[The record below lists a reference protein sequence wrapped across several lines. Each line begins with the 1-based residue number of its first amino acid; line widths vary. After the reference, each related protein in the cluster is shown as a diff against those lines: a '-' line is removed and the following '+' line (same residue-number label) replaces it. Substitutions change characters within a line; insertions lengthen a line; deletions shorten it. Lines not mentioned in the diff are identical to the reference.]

1 MAARALCA
9 AAARRC
15 LSTAAAAAPAFPA
28 VDPSVGGAP
37 RLERARAARRARSRA
52 LLLGTVCYSES
63 VASIWKGVMRHFAR
77 RGLDVE
83 TVLFSSYERMNAALL
98 AGHINIAW
106 NGPLAHARLLR
117 LAGGAQHVLALGMRD
132 SDRDFRSLC
141 LVRRD
146 AGIGAPADLAHR
158 RVALGSVDSP
168 QAYIAPLAALRAA
181 GVPLHTLSVQRFDR
195 DVGKHGDTAHGET
208 GVLEALAS
216 GAAEAGFVSEL
227 MWERALRDAPAG
239 HAHLAPCPALAVPA
253 FDHCQFGALRSRLS
267 LPRARAFQAALL
279 AMGDGSGHAEDAQTM
294 ALEGIRKAWLPSR
307 GGALAAG
314 GAGAPLPDAA
324 AGYQAML
331 GALEAF
337 GEPAVR
343 WPGHLHT
350 PQRHPFK
357 HLVIDSSLVRDSF
370 GC

>member
-1 MAARALCA
+1 M
-9 AAARRC
+9 
-15 LSTAAAAAPAFPA
+15 
-28 VDPSVGGAP
+28 GGAP
-37 RLERARAARRARSRA
+37 RLEAARASPRASPRA

-98 AGHINIAW
+98 ARHIHIAW

-117 LAGGAQHVLALGMRD
+117 LAGGAANVLALGMRD

-141 LVRRD
+141 VVRRD
-146 AGIGAPADLAHR
+146 AGIAHARDLAHR
-158 RVALGSVDSP
+158 RLALGSVDSP
-168 QAYIAPLAALRAA
+168 QAYIAPLAALRGA
-181 GVPLHTLSVQRFDR
+181 GVPLDTLSVLRFDR

-216 GAAEAGFVSEL
+216 GAAEAGYVSEY

-239 HAHLAPCPALAVPA
+239 ALAHLAPCPALAVPA